1 MEGPHSGRSNVIWSA
16 GGDRPARPCIKLPPS
31 IVITDEPLLI
41 GGQYGASLIN
51 RGAAHYKRHGL
62 MPAERASSISISLSL
77 SLSLSPP
84 SLDRPPARF
93 NRHDVNRL

>member
-16 GGDRPARPCIKLPPS
+16 GGDTSSPLHKTLPSAS

-62 MPAERASSISISLSL
+62 MPPERASLSL
-77 SLSLSPP
+77 FHSPLLPFP
-84 SLDRPPARF
+84 SIDLLPVLIATM
-93 NRHDVNRL
+93 